1 MGLLVLDFEGFAS
14 PAAREH
20 QLETNTI
27 SAVGIEVSLVR
38 HEVSI
43 ERTFRGLGVVEAVEA
58 QSGLLKEGLGVVR
71 RLVPQRLLNVR
82 DGIVREVAVV
92 GIASNH
98 LETRREGRQG
108 GVTSVRIKKVVSSII
123 VSKNLAAQM
132 RKINKQTRKYL
143 ACDSEGFA
151 IYGSKLA
158 VLAPK

>member
-1 MGLLVLDFEGFAS
+1 MGLLILDFEVLAS

-27 SAVGIEVSLVR
+27 GTVGIEVRLVW

-43 ERTFRGLGVVEAVEA
+43 ERTFRGFGVVEAVEA
-58 QSGLLKEGLGVVR
+58 QGGLLKEGLGVVR

-98 LETRREGRQG
+98 LETRRKGRQG
-108 GVTSVRIKKVVSSII
+108 GVTSIRIQEVV
-123 VSKNLAAQM
+123 
-132 RKINKQTRKYL
+132 T
-143 ACDSEGFA
+143 
-151 IYGSKLA
+151 
-158 VLAPK
+158 